1 MVYHGQQKLGCVQDT
16 QCLDTPKLDDDN
28 ACVYIYIDVYYIYMD
43 NGDDNSWISLS
54 LSL

>member
-1 MVYHGQQKLGCVQDT
+1 MVYRGQQKLGCVQDT